1 MLGEVQKNPG
11 TTFIFHFPVGVW
23 LVSRNKAEK
32 RTITPG
38 NLMLISILYQI
49 IMILGDS
56 IWLGGFK
63 LEDEVF
69 DVYDVDAKYLEC
81 RYDEDFIMYDRHE

>member
-1 MLGEVQKNPG
+1 
-11 TTFIFHFPVGVW
+11 
-23 LVSRNKAEK
+23 
-32 RTITPG
+32 
-38 NLMLISILYQI
+38 MLISILYQI

-81 RYDEDFIMYDRHE
+81 RYDEDFIMYDRHEWWVEIVMRHVEFFC